1 MIGRL
6 IAASLTATC
15 KFALCL
21 FPVFPSAALWTALLS
36 PDFQGAQSDPF
47 FQFWRHGLS
56 LLLLSHVG
64 GRARLRPRRHPGLFL
79 PGLPLLASRPI
90 REPLK

>member
-36 PDFQGAQSDPF
+36 PDFQGAKSDPF
-47 FQFWRHGLS
+47 F
-56 LLLLSHVG
+56 VG
-64 GRARLRPRRHPGLFL
+64 GLVRSSQRQCCESSVLSEGHSRRVQECVFP
-79 PGLPLLASRPI
+79 
-90 REPLK
+90 